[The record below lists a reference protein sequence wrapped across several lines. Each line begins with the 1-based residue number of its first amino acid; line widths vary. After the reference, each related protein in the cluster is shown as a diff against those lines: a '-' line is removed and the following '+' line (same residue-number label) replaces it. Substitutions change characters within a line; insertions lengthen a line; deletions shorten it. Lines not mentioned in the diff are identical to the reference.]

1 DRAAHDVWGDDPQTL
16 ICSSLMPGGEA
27 IPVAGGFRLS
37 GRWKYSSG
45 CHFAGWAF
53 LGAPLAG
60 DASPLQNRTLFLVPR
75 TDFDIVDNWDVTGL
89 RGTGSHDLVVR
100 DAFVPSYRT
109 QSFMDN
115 LRGVGA
121 GQAVN
126 TSPLYRLP
134 FGQIF
139 CRGVST
145 PCLGGLQA
153 MLAAFLAYG
162 STRVARGQRMA
173 DDPTAQLLC
182 AETAAALDE
191 MKLILQRNFRTLAE
205 YADRRVLPSTAAR
218 LQLKFQSS
226 VVPER
231 CSLLAARLLKATG
244 AAGLSNDLP
253 FVRILAD
260 INAARQHVTNQYDV
274 VGRHAGAA
282 MFGLEETQDLII

>member
-1 DRAAHDVWGDDPQTL
+1 
-16 ICSSLMPGGEA
+16 MPGGEA
-27 IPVAGGFRLS
+27 VRVDGGFRLS

-53 LGAPLAG
+53 LGAPIAG
-60 DASPLQNRTLFLVPR
+60 DTSPSQNRTIFLVPR
-75 TDFDIVDNWDVTGL
+75 RDLEIVDNWDVTGL
-89 RGTGSHDLVVR
+89 RSTGSHDLLVR
-100 DAFVPSYRT
+100 DAFVPGYRT
-109 QSFMDN
+109 QSFADN
-115 LRGVGA
+115 LGGIGA

-145 PCLGGLQA
+145 PCLGALQA
-153 MLAAFLAYG
+153 MLTAFLAYG

-173 DDPTAQLLC
+173 DDPSVQLLC

-191 MKLILQRNFRTLAE
+191 MKTILHRNFRTLAD
-205 YADRRVLPSTAAR
+205 YAAR
-218 LQLKFQSS
+218 RELPPTAMRLQYKFQSS
-226 VVPER
+226 VVAER

-244 AAGLSNDLP
+244 GPGLSNQLP

-260 INAARQHVTNQYDV
+260 INAARQHVTNQFEA
-274 VGRHAGAA
+274 VGRNSGAV
-282 MFGLEETQDLII
+282 MLGLEGITDLII